1 MPTSAR
7 EEVANSPKAS
17 VKAVHSA
24 RADVGIGPYRIWCEF
39 AGDFGK
45 IRCSLRAD
53 GVVHHYKTGARQKA
67 GCTDFKRIFG
77 EFAASQLISK
87 YWVAFLIL
95 IPHYVIQIPDC

>member
-45 IRCSLRAD
+45 SGAVCKRTELSTTTKRVQDRKQAAPILR
-53 GVVHHYKTGARQKA
+53 
-67 GCTDFKRIFG
+67 DFS
-77 EFAASQLISK
+77 ANL
-87 YWVAFLIL
+87 LL
-95 IPHYVIQIPDC
+95 LN